1 MWHPNEPQMVNER
14 KHGFAGTE
22 PGYYE
27 LLGKSHKKCVSDTLG
42 VQGQN
47 KAPGVEVNKISM
59 FTSIALSSCSPS

>member
-27 LLGKSHKKCVSDTLG
+27 LLGKSHKKCVSDTRGLRSK
-42 VQGQN
+42 Q
-47 KAPGVEVNKISM
+47 
-59 FTSIALSSCSPS
+59 SSRGGSE